1 MRPKFRKLE
10 VKDIGHLEKLVADN
24 MEGVEPGLKVVDSR
38 LLLGQAA
45 IDLVGLDSRGSLALI
60 ALDFTADEG
69 LLLRVMD
76 AYSWCLEFPD
86 TLRRLYPMAQLS
98 TARPP
103 RILFIVER
111 LTDSFLRRIK
121 QLSFLEIDCLEFRH
135 LEVNGE
141 SVVFFDHVERLR
153 KAAAES
159 PVEAPAPVVAPAPRV
174 FEPRVEPVREP
185 VRSEVVRPSAIEVP
199 QPIVVPRRVV
209 EPVRPAV
216 TEAIRR
222 IVAEAPQPVAEV
234 VRPTIAEVAK
244 PVEAVRPSVTE
255 AVRPPVAE
263 VVEPEVVEPEVVAA
277 AEPDVEVQ
285 APTAPAFVAP
295 PAAPVVAEKP
305 AVEEYQSV
313 KLVPE
318 PAPVVSAAPTVVAPE
333 PAAPAPVKLAPA
345 LQLEPI
351 QATASLAFAGT
362 ATNGHVAEAAPAPV
376 IVTPTEAPTPVAAI
390 QEAEPVS
397 APVAA
402 AALVSEPAPEPVV
415 PAEPAVIPAAPVE
428 TPAAPAQAPP
438 VWAKAQAQPNGY
450 RPHFFAQATKS
461 PSPAEA
467 PAPAVAAAPVAAP
480 PAPAQPSPTKAALE
494 VDDRPELESLSFPKD
509 GLSRQWLEFLSQL
522 GGTK

>member
-1 MRPKFRKLE
+1 MRPTFRKLE
-10 VKDIGHLEKLVADN
+10 VKDIGNLEKLVAEN

-86 TLRRLYPMAQLS
+86 TLRRLYPMAQIS
-98 TARPP
+98 TSRPP
-103 RILFIVER
+103 RILFIAER

-159 PVEAPAPVVAPAPRV
+159 PVEAPAPTPVVRPAARAI
-174 FEPRVEPVREP
+174 EPRVEPVR
-185 VRSEVVRPSAIEVP
+185 SEA
-199 QPIVVPRRVV
+199 
-209 EPVRPAV
+209 
-216 TEAIRR
+216 T
-222 IVAEAPQPVAEV
+222 
-234 VRPTIAEVAK
+234 
-244 PVEAVRPSVTE
+244 RPSVTE
-255 AVRPPVAE
+255 VRPPVAE
-263 VVEPEVVEPEVVAA
+263 VVRPSVTEVVQAEVVASA
-277 AEPDVEVQ
+277 VPDAEIE
-285 APTAPAFVAP
+285 APSVPAFVAP
-295 PAAPVVAEKP
+295 PAAPVVPEQP
-305 AVEEYQSV
+305 ALQEYQTV

-318 PAPVVSAAPTVVAPE
+318 PAPAVSVPPTVVSLE
-333 PAAPAPVKLAPA
+333 PAAPAPVKPSPA

-351 QATASLAFAGT
+351 QATASLAAPDTGS
-362 ATNGHVAEAAPAPV
+362 NGHVAEAAPSVVA
-376 IVTPTEAPTPVAAI
+376 VTATEVPASVAAI

-402 AALVSEPAPEPVV
+402 AVPVIAPAPEAVTPVEP
-415 PAEPAVIPAAPVE
+415 PAPAAVPVQ
-428 TPAAPAQAPP
+428 TPP
-438 VWAKAQAQPNGY
+438 VWAKAQAQPNGN
-450 RPHFFAQATKS
+450 RPYFFAQATKS
-461 PSPAEA
+461 PSPVEA
-467 PAPAVAAAPVAAP
+467 PAPTVVAAPVAVPSAP
-480 PAPAQPSPTKAALE
+480 PVQPSPTKTALE

-522 GGTK
+522 GATK

>member
-1 MRPKFRKLE
+1 MRPTFRKLE
-10 VKDIGHLEKLVADN
+10 VKDIGTLEKLVAEN

-86 TLRRLYPMAQLS
+86 TLRRLYPMAQIS
-98 TARPP
+98 TSRPP
-103 RILFIVER
+103 RILFIAER

-159 PVEAPAPVVAPAPRV
+159 PVEAAAPTQVVRPATRAI
-174 FEPRVEPVREP
+174 EPRVEPVK
-185 VRSEVVRPSAIEVP
+185 SEVVRPS
-199 QPIVVPRRVV
+199 
-209 EPVRPAV
+209 V
-216 TEAIRR
+216 TE
-222 IVAEAPQPVAEV
+222 V
-234 VRPTIAEVAK
+234 
-244 PVEAVRPSVTE
+244 VRPSVTE

-263 VVEPEVVEPEVVAA
+263 VVVAA
-277 AEPDVEVQ
+277 AVPDAEIQ
-285 APTAPAFVAP
+285 APSAPAFVAP
-295 PAAPVVAEKP
+295 PAAPVIP
-305 AVEEYQSV
+305 ARPAIQEYQSV
-313 KLVPE
+313 RLVTE
-318 PAPVVSAAPTVVAPE
+318 PAPAVSVPPTLVSPE
-333 PAAPAPVKLAPA
+333 PAAPAPVKPAPA

-351 QATASLAFAGT
+351 QATASLAVADTGS
-362 ATNGHVAEAAPAPV
+362 NGHVAEAAPSAV
-376 IVTPTEAPTPVAAI
+376 IVIPMEAPASVAAI
-390 QEAEPVS
+390 QEAELVS

-402 AALVSEPAPEPVV
+402 AVPVSTPEPEALM
-415 PAEPAVIPAAPVE
+415 PAEPP
-428 TPAAPAQAPP
+428 APAGVPVQTPP
-438 VWAKAQAQPNGY
+438 VWAKAQAQPNGN
-450 RPHFFAQATKS
+450 RPYFFAQATKS
-461 PSPAEA
+461 PSPVEA
-467 PAPAVAAAPVAAP
+467 PAPAVAAAPVAVPSAP
-480 PAPAQPSPTKAALE
+480 VQPSPTKAALE

-522 GGTK
+522 GATK